1 VLSMPPMTVRRYWFW
16 YYYDPA
22 HPLAEPLRST

>member
-1 VLSMPPMTVRRYWFW
+1 MLTMTHRYWFW

-22 HPLAEPLRST
+22 QPLAEPLRSN

>member
-1 VLSMPPMTVRRYWFW
+1 MPGMTFQPHRYWFW

-22 HPLAEPLRST
+22 HPLAEPLRSS

>member
-1 VLSMPPMTVRRYWFW
+1 MPAMTFRPHRYWFW

-22 HPLAEPLRST
+22 QPPAELLRSN